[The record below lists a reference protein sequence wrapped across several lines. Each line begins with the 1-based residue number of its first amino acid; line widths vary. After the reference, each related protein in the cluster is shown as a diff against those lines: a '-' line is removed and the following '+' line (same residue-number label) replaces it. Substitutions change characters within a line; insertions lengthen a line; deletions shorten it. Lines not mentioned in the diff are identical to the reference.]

1 MTYNQLNKMITK
13 KYLLLIGWLMIS
25 LTTWAGVQI
34 TGSAPDVV
42 VVGDQFRLSY
52 KVNTQDVDNF
62 SAPAVSGFDVLMGP
76 SRSMQSSFQMINGR
90 TSQSSSV
97 TFTYI
102 LNASKAGT
110 FTIGP
115 ATVTVNGKNY
125 RSNSVRI
132 QVLPPDKTKGSSSKG
147 KSNSDADGM
156 RTQDAGSQ
164 ITGKDLFIA
173 VTASKKRVY
182 EQEAIL
188 LTYKV
193 YSLVSL
199 SQLMGDMPDLDGFH
213 TQEIP
218 LPQQKSLKME
228 HYNGRNYGTVLWRQY
243 VLFPQRSGKL
253 TIPSIKFQAIVVQ
266 QNRNVDPFD
275 AFFGGGSAMTEVQKT
290 IVAPGLTIQVDPLPE
305 PRPANFSGAVG
316 QFSLSSSLTPKDV
329 KTNDAL
335 TLRLT
340 VSGTGNMKL
349 MKAPLVNFP
358 KDFESYDAKTTD
370 NTKIGREG
378 ATGQMI
384 FDYLA
389 VPRIAGK
396 YTIPAAEFCYFDPS
410 SKQYKVLKSD
420 SYDLDI
426 AKGKGGNS
434 KSAYSNREDVEL
446 LASDIR
452 YIHQGDV
459 TLHQPGDTL
468 FGTLKYVLCYLIP
481 LCIFIVLI
489 VIFRKK
495 ATDST
500 NVVMMRHKKANKVA
514 SRRMKQAQALLRA
527 NRPAEF
533 YEEVLKALWGYVGDK
548 LNIPIAE
555 LNKENVSE
563 KLLQHGVQQ
572 DAVEAFLN
580 VLNDCEFARYAPGD
594 PAQTMDKIYTA
605 SITVMSQMENSIK
618 R

>member
-1 MTYNQLNKMITK
+1 MF
-13 KYLLLIGWLMIS
+13 S
-25 LTTWAGVQI
+25 LAAWADVQV
-34 TGSAPDVV
+34 TASAPDVT
-42 VVGDQFRLSY
+42 VVGEPFRLSY
-52 KVNTQDVDNF
+52 KVNTQDIDDF
-62 SAPAVSGFDVLMGP
+62 SAPVVSGFDILMGP

-90 TSQSSSV
+90 TTQSSSI

-102 LNASKAGT
+102 LNATKAGT
-110 FTIGP
+110 YTIGP
-115 ATVTVNGKNY
+115 ASVTVDGKKHQ
-125 RSNSVRI
+125 SNTLRI
-132 QVLPPDKTKGSSSKG
+132 QVLPPDKTKTNSSSNSG
-147 KSNSDADGM
+147 SNSGGGRM
-156 RTQDAGSQ
+156 HTQDAGSQ

-193 YSLVSL
+193 YSLVHL
-199 SQLMGDMPDLDGFH
+199 SQLINDTPDLDGFH

-228 HYNGRNYGTVLWRQY
+228 HYNGRNYRTVLWKQY

-253 TIPSIKFQAIVVQ
+253 TIPSIKFQAVVVQ
-266 QNRNVDPFD
+266 QNRNIDPFD
-275 AFFGGGSAMTEVQKT
+275 AFFGGGSRMMEVQKT
-290 IVAPGLTIQVDPLPE
+290 IVTPALTIQVDPLPE

-316 QFSLSSSLTPKDV
+316 QFTLKSSLTPKEI

-349 MKAPLVNFP
+349 MKAPVVNFP

-378 ATGQMI
+378 ATGEMV

-389 VPRIAGK
+389 VPRHSGK
-396 YTIPAAEFCYFDPS
+396 YTVPSVEFCYFDPAA
-410 SKQYKVLKSD
+410 KQYKTLKSD
-420 SYDLDI
+420 SYDLEV
-426 AKGKGGNS
+426 AKGKGGEGNAS
-434 KSAYSNREDVEL
+434 NNNRENVEL

-459 TLHQPGDTL
+459 SLRQPGDTL
-468 FGTLKYVLCYLIP
+468 FGTLKYALCYLIP
-481 LCIFIVLI
+481 LLVFVALI

-495 ATDST
+495 ATDSS
-500 NVVMMRHKKANKVA
+500 NVVMMKHKKANKVA
-514 SRRMKQAQALLRA
+514 ARRMKQAQALLRA
-527 NRPAEF
+527 NKPSEF
-533 YEEVLKALWGYVGDK
+533 YEEVLKAMWGYVGDK
-548 LNIPIAE
+548 LNIPVAE
-555 LNKENVSE
+555 LNKENVNE
-563 KLLQHGVQQ
+563 KLLQHGVSQETA
-572 DAVEAFLN
+572 DAFLS

-594 PAQTMDKIYTA
+594 PAQTMDKIYMA
-605 SITVMSQMENSIK
+605 SVKVMSEMENMIK